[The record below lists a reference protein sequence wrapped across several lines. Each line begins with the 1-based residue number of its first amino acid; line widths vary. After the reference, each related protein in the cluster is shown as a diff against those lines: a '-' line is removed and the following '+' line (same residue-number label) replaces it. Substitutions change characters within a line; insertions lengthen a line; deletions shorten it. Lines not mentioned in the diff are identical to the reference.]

1 MTHATERWYV
11 CLEITTMQ
19 YPQTLNQYL
28 LRHLSQHS
36 DQTELIQIMSDLATI
51 GKYISRE
58 TNRAGVAGILG
69 ETGTTN
75 IQNEQV
81 KKLDV
86 LANELCKSYL
96 KETGHF
102 AALASEEEETVVDLG
117 NPNAKYV
124 IAFDPLDGS
133 TNIDVNV
140 SIGTIFSVHK
150 KLPNVPANSEQQFL
164 QPGKDQVLA
173 GYVLY
178 GTSTVLVFSFG
189 DGVHEFTLDQ
199 SLGEFLLSRERLTIP
214 ETCDIYSFNEANLP
228 LMAERDKKFI
238 EHIKND
244 LKCRTRYIGSMV
256 ADIHRNLIKG
266 GIFVYPGM
274 DKKGTGEYTG
284 HLRIN
289 FEAKPMAFIAR
300 EAGGLATDDKQ
311 AILDIVP
318 NALHQRVPLV
328 VGNRHVV
335 EHYLAF

>member
-1 MTHATERWYV
+1 MH
-11 CLEITTMQ
+11 
-19 YPQTLNQYL
+19 PKTLNQYL
-28 LRHLSQHS
+28 LSHLANHP
-36 DQTELIQIMSDLATI
+36 DQTELIQIMTDLATI

-102 AALASEEEETVVDLG
+102 AALASEEEDTVVDLE
-117 NPNAKYV
+117 NPDATYV

-133 TNIDVNV
+133 SNIDVNV

-150 KLPNVPANSEQQFL
+150 KLSSVPANSEQQFL

-173 GYVLY
+173 GYILY

-189 DGVHEFTLDQ
+189 DGVHECTLDQ
-199 SLGEFLLSRERLTIP
+199 SLGEFLLSRERLVIP
-214 ETCDIYSFNEANLP
+214 EACDIYSFNEANLL
-228 LMAERDKKFI
+228 LMTERDKRFI
-238 EHIKND
+238 AYVKND
-244 LKCRTRYIGSMV
+244 LKCRTRYIGSLV
-256 ADIHRNLIKG
+256 ADVHRNLIKG
-266 GIFVYPGM
+266 GIFMYPGM

-289 FEAKPMAFIAR
+289 FEAKPMAFLAVQ
-300 EAGGLATDDKQ
+300 AGGLATDDKQ
-311 AILDIVP
+311 AILDIAP
-318 NALHQRVPLV
+318 TSLHQRVPLV
-328 VGNRHVV
+328 IGNKYVV
-335 EHYLAF
+335 ETYLHI